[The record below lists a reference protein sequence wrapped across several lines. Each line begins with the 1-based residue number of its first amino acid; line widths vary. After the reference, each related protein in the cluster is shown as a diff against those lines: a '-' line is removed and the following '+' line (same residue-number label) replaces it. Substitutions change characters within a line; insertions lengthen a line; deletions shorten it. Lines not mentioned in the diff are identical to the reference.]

1 MDGINACDKQYLR
14 VNIFMSGIIKVEDS
28 TNIVYD
34 QSTAGVS
41 RSGFVQECKII
52 LENDI
57 DVNAV
62 KLGNCGKNLQS

>member
-1 MDGINACDKQYLR
+1 
-14 VNIFMSGIIKVEDS
+14 MSGIIKVEDS